1 MKRKFLFLGCLLGSA
16 LLLASCGKDKV
27 DETWK
32 TLPQDE
38 IAIENGNAH
47 FMVNGIDSKKGTVKV
62 VAKSA
67 TEADVTLTGIVPGYN
82 TVLVNA
88 TLEKG
93 ENSTYTFAGKA
104 ALTENPAIFTL
115 KSVAQNPI
123 YVVTVEGDI
132 NVEGKVNAK
141 VTTNLSENFRGTLAN
156 TWNINRIAPIV
167 NGVPSTGVV
176 WITWTFNDTKYAGAT
191 NLALVAGSMMGGLL
205 SNYLDA
211 VTFCPDGNITAR
223 YWEDEDNQEGGN
235 ILEKLVKYAPQEDE
249 KGENMIYGNDHN
261 DKWLESPAANFAF
274 WYVRDGML
282 YVVPNAAAFADEG
295 DDTNID
301 LGSLQTEL
309 QKLAA
314 VGVDVTTLTA
324 EVMKIMKNGVAL
336 KYTQEGDALK
346 IYVDKAQ
353 CDPFVKSFIP
363 ALPLLD
369 QMYEELKKSTDESDQ
384 QTVQMIQLVF
394 AMVGIEKP
402 SDFEGM
408 WNATETFQIELN
420 FKK

>member
-1 MKRKFLFLGCLLGSA
+1 M
-16 LLLASCGKDKV
+16 
-27 DETWK
+27 
-32 TLPQDE
+32 
-38 IAIENGNAH
+38 
-47 FMVNGIDSKKGTVKV
+47 
-62 VAKSA
+62 
-67 TEADVTLTGIVPGYN
+67 TGIVPGYN

-104 ALTENPAIFTL
+104 ALTESPAIFTL
-115 KSVAQNPI
+115 KSTAQNPI

-167 NGVPSTGVV
+167 NDVPSTGVV
-176 WITWTFNDTKYAGAT
+176 WITWTFNDAKYANAT
-191 NLALVAGSMMGGLL
+191 AIAMLAGSMMGGLL

-235 ILEKLVKYAPQEDE
+235 ILEKLFKYAPQEDE

-301 LGSLQTEL
+301 LGSLQEEL

-346 IYVDKAQ
+346 IYVDKSQ

-394 AMVGIEKP
+394 TMMGIEKP

-408 WNATETFQIELN
+408 WNATEIFQIELN

>member
-16 LLLASCGKDKV
+16 LLLASCGKDEV

-32 TLPQDE
+32 TLPKDE

-47 FMVNGIDSKKGTVKV
+47 FAVNGIDSKKGTVKV

-141 VTTNLSENFRGTLAN
+141 VTTNLSENFRGTLAD

-191 NLALVAGSMMGGLL
+191 NLALIAGSMMGGLL

-223 YWEDEDNQEGGN
+223 YWEEENEQEGGN
-235 ILEKLVKYAPQEDE
+235 LLEKLFKYAPQEDE
-249 KGENMIYGNDHN
+249 KGENMVYGNDHN
-261 DKWLESPAANFAF
+261 DKWLESLAANYAF
-274 WYVRDGML
+274 WYVHDGML
-282 YVVPNAAAFADEG
+282 YVVPNAAAFADED
-295 DDTNID
+295 DDTNVD
-301 LGSLQTEL
+301 LGSLQEEL

-369 QMYEELKKSTDESDQ
+369 QMYEELKKSTDENDQ

-394 AMVGIEKP
+394 TMLGIEKP

>member
-16 LLLASCGKDKV
+16 LLLASCGKDEV

-32 TLPQDE
+32 TLPQEE

-47 FMVNGIDSKKGTVKV
+47 FTVNGIDSKKGTVKV

-104 ALTENPAIFTL
+104 ALTETPAIFTL
-115 KSVAQNPI
+115 KSSPIYPI

-141 VTTNLSENFRGTLAN
+141 VTTALSENFRGTLAD

-191 NLALVAGSMMGGLL
+191 NLALIAGSMMGGLL
-205 SNYLDA
+205 SNYLDV

-223 YWEDEDNQEGGN
+223 YWEEENEQEGGN
-235 ILEKLVKYAPQEDE
+235 LLEKLFKYAPQEDE
-249 KGENMIYGNDHN
+249 KGENMVYGNDHN
-261 DKWLESPAANFAF
+261 DKWLESPAANYAF
-274 WYVRDGML
+274 WYVHDGML
-282 YVVPNAAAFADEG
+282 YVVPNAAAFADED
-295 DDTNID
+295 DDTNVD
-301 LGSLQTEL
+301 LGSLQEEL

-369 QMYEELKKSTDESDQ
+369 QMYEELKKSTDENDQ

-394 AMVGIEKP
+394 TMLGIEKP

>member
-16 LLLASCGKDKV
+16 LLLASCGKDEV

-32 TLPQDE
+32 TLPQEE

-47 FMVNGIDSKKGTVKV
+47 FTVNGIDSKKGTVKV

-104 ALTENPAIFTL
+104 ALTETPAIFTL
-115 KSVAQNPI
+115 KSSPIYPI

-141 VTTNLSENFRGTLAN
+141 VTTNLSENFRGTLTD

-191 NLALVAGSMMGGLL
+191 NLALIAGSMMGGLL

-223 YWEDEDNQEGGN
+223 YWEEENEQEGGN
-235 ILEKLVKYAPQEDE
+235 LLEKLFKYAPQEDE
-249 KGENMIYGNDHN
+249 KGENMVYGNDHN
-261 DKWLESPAANFAF
+261 DKWLESPAANYAF
-274 WYVRDGML
+274 WYVHDGML
-282 YVVPNAAAFADEG
+282 YVVPNAAAFADE
-295 DDTNID
+295 DDNTNVD
-301 LGSLQTEL
+301 LGSLQEEL

-369 QMYEELKKSTDESDQ
+369 QMYEELKKSTDENDQ

-394 AMVGIEKP
+394 TMMGIEKP

-408 WNATETFQIELN
+408 WNATENFQIELN

>member
-16 LLLASCGKDKV
+16 LLLASCGKDEV

-32 TLPQDE
+32 TLPQEE

-47 FMVNGIDSKKGTVKV
+47 FTVNGIDSKKGTVKV

-104 ALTENPAIFTL
+104 ALTESPAIFTL
-115 KSVAQNPI
+115 KSTAQNPI

-167 NGVPSTGVV
+167 NDVPSTGVV
-176 WITWTFNDTKYAGAT
+176 WITWTFNDAKYANAT
-191 NLALVAGSMMGGLL
+191 TLAMLAGSMMGGIL

-235 ILEKLVKYAPQEDE
+235 ILEKLSKYVPQKDE
-249 KGENMIYGNDHN
+249 KGKNMIYGNDHN

-301 LGSLQTEL
+301 FGSLQEEL

-314 VGVDVTTLTA
+314 VGVDVNTLTA

-336 KYTQEGDALK
+336 KYTQKDDALK
-346 IYVDKAQ
+346 IYVDKSQ

-384 QTVQMIQLVF
+384 QTVQMIQLVCT
-394 AMVGIEKP
+394 MMGIEKP

-408 WNATETFQIELN
+408 WNATEIFQIELN

>member
-1 MKRKFLFLGCLLGSA
+1 MK
-16 LLLASCGKDKV
+16 
-27 DETWK
+27 
-32 TLPQDE
+32 
-38 IAIENGNAH
+38 
-47 FMVNGIDSKKGTVKV
+47 
-62 VAKSA
+62 
-67 TEADVTLTGIVPGYN
+67 
-82 TVLVNA
+82 
-88 TLEKG
+88 
-93 ENSTYTFAGKA
+93 ST
-104 ALTENPAIFTL
+104 
-115 KSVAQNPI
+115 AQNPI

-167 NGVPSTGVV
+167 NDVPSTGVV
-176 WITWTFNDTKYAGAT
+176 WITWTFNDAKYANAT
-191 NLALVAGSMMGGLL
+191 AIAMLAGSMMGGLL

-235 ILEKLVKYAPQEDE
+235 ILEKLFKYAPQEDE

-301 LGSLQTEL
+301 LGSLQEEL

-314 VGVDVTTLTA
+314 VGVDVNTLTA
-324 EVMKIMKNGVAL
+324 EVMKIIKNGVAL
-336 KYTQEGDALK
+336 KYTQKDDALK
-346 IYVDKAQ
+346 IYVDKSQ

-394 AMVGIEKP
+394 TMMGIEKP

-408 WNATETFQIELN
+408 WNATEIFQIELN

>member
-16 LLLASCGKDKV
+16 LLLASCGKDEV

-32 TLPQDE
+32 TLPQEE

-47 FMVNGIDSKKGTVKV
+47 FTVNGIDSKKGTVKV

-104 ALTENPAIFTL
+104 ALTESPAIFTL
-115 KSVAQNPI
+115 KSTAQNPI

-167 NGVPSTGVV
+167 NDVPSTGVV
-176 WITWTFNDTKYAGAT
+176 WITWTFNDAKYANAT
-191 NLALVAGSMMGGLL
+191 AIAMLAGSMMGGLL

-235 ILEKLVKYAPQEDE
+235 ILEKLFKYAPQEDE

-301 LGSLQTEL
+301 LGSLQEV
-309 QKLAA
+309 AA
-314 VGVDVTTLTA
+314 VGVDVNTLTA

-336 KYTQEGDALK
+336 KYTQKDDALK
-346 IYVDKAQ
+346 IYVDKSQ

-394 AMVGIEKP
+394 TMMGIEKP

-408 WNATETFQIELN
+408 WNATEIFQIELN

>member
-16 LLLASCGKDKV
+16 LLLASCGKDEV

-32 TLPQDE
+32 TLPQEE

-47 FMVNGIDSKKGTVKV
+47 FTVNGIDSKKGTVKV

-104 ALTENPAIFTL
+104 ALTETPAIFTL
-115 KSVAQNPI
+115 KSSPIYPI

-141 VTTNLSENFRGTLAN
+141 VTTALSENFRGTLAD

-176 WITWTFNDTKYAGAT
+176 WITWTFNDAKYAGAT
-191 NLALVAGSMMGGLL
+191 NLALIAGSMMGGLL

-211 VTFCPDGNITAR
+211 VTFCPDGNITAM
-223 YWEDEDNQEGGN
+223 YWEEENEQEGGN

-249 KGENMIYGNDHN
+249 KGENMVYGNDHN
-261 DKWLESPAANFAF
+261 DKWLESPAANYAF
-274 WYVRDGML
+274 WYVHDGML
-282 YVVPNAAAFADEG
+282 YVVPNAAAFADED

-301 LGSLQTEL
+301 LGSLQEEL

-324 EVMKIMKNGVAL
+324 EVMKIMKNGVAF

-394 AMVGIEKP
+394 TMLGIEKP